1 MRDLELFVVNTR
13 SIYLGDYYEL
23 MSDKLDKVFKKLGL
37 YAYSRFDVPFK
48 KIKDNNGVDAY
59 LEMITGTL
67 YYNIDG
73 CFTSED
79 SLASFN
85 VKGMEYYDDEKF
97 GEFCSTQSLLLV
109 KLGMKYVYHKE
120 RTKAIKDGLI
130 TIDYSLYS
138 EDFAKKGSDT
148 LKKLEKKH
156 KSKFKNM

>member
-13 SIYLGDYYEL
+13 SIYLGDFEV
-23 MSDKLDKVFKKLGL
+23 MSDKLYKVFKKLGL
-37 YAYSRFDVPFK
+37 SSYSYIDIPFK

-73 CFTSED
+73 YFTSED
-79 SLASFN
+79 SIASFN
-85 VKGMEYYDDEKF
+85 VMGIKYYDDEKF
-97 GEFCSTQSLLLV
+97 GEFCSNYSLLLV

-120 RTKAIKDGLI
+120 RTKAINDGLI
-130 TIDYSLYS
+130 SDDISCS
-138 EDFAKKGSDT
+138 EELAKKGSDT

-156 KSKFKNM
+156 KNKFKNM